1 MPLRFDHILLEI
13 LDWIRKAIQSRKGK
27 AIAKP
32 YAVLKVY
39 PGEKGVLR
47 ALSRDTP
54 RAVSTLEY
62 QPLRKVGAPLPNRI
76 HLYCD
81 HLDKLPGDSTPR
93 VRGKSHRIQILEVAP
108 VLTAEGYAICEI
120 LFRQDY
126 QFQRSAYRD
135 EFAVLILLAIGFQL
149 LRLPYGSINW
159 EFEIEASAKQIMGAK
174 WLKP

>member
-1 MPLRFDHILLEI
+1 MPLRFDRILLDI
-13 LDWIRKAIQSRKGK
+13 LDWIRQGLWFRRGATS
-27 AIAKP
+27 AKP
-32 YAVLKVY
+32 YEVLKVY
-39 PGEKGVLR
+39 PGDRGVLR
-47 ALSRDTP
+47 VLSRETP
-54 RAVSTLEY
+54 RAVSTLEF
-62 QPLRKVGAPLPNRI
+62 QPHRKAGQPVPNRI

-81 HLDKLPGDSTPR
+81 HLDKVEGDRTPR

-108 VLTAEGYAICEI
+108 VLTAEGYVICEI

-159 EFEIEASAKQIMGAK
+159 EFEIEASSKQIMGARWAK
-174 WLKP
+174 I